1 MTEPVEPDS
10 CERCKLPIFG
20 NRYTLRVDAEG
31 PASKSVEL
39 TLCESCL
46 ESLHRWLMR
55 RKGSQTALDE
65 QLDDSGFAPMSGRK
79 LKARRGTQYVG
90 ELERGEWWI
99 RARMAMVAASIVI
112 AFAGLLAWTIWF
124 LGPQR

>member
-1 MTEPVEPDS
+1 MTEPAEPDS
-10 CERCKLPIFG
+10 CERCKLPILG
-20 NRYTLRVDAEG
+20 NRYALRLDAQG
-31 PASKSVEL
+31 PTSKSVKL

-55 RKGSQTALDE
+55 RKGNSTAQDDP
-65 QLDDSGFAPMSGRK
+65 LDDPDSASRSGRK

-99 RARMAMVAASIVI
+99 RARMFMVAASIVI

-124 LGPQR
+124 LGPHR